1 MEQKSLKLN
10 MILNAVKGLLGIL
23 FPLITFPYISKVLG
37 VENIGKYNFAYSII
51 NYFVL
56 IAGLGIATYAVRE
69 GAYIRGDLQK
79 LQRFSDE
86 IFSLNIVST
95 VFSYLLLI
103 VVAYIT
109 PKMQEYKILLFILS
123 LQIMFKAL
131 GVEWIY
137 SIYEDYTYITI
148 RSVLFQ
154 IISLILMFSFV
165 KTDGDINKYAIIT
178 VISAVGSNILNYVHS
193 KRYLTIR
200 LIKNF
205 DWKIHAKPIMVLF
218 ATTLMVTV
226 YVSSDITIL
235 GFLCNDEI
243 VGVYSVSTKIY
254 TIVKTILSSV
264 IVVSIPRISA
274 LLSNGN
280 REVVNAVAQDIY
292 ETLLSISL
300 PAVTGIILL
309 RKQIVLLISAQEYIR
324 ATSSLL
330 LLSIALFFCMGVYF
344 WGQCIL
350 VPLKKEK
357 IVFKATVL
365 SALANIILNLILIPI
380 WQENA
385 AAFSTIVAEAISYYY
400 CLYWGKQEICIQN
413 TEKTIIKIIIG
424 CIGIVLVV
432 SVFHNLIGNKIVY
445 LITSIAGS
453 IFIYVI
459 IEILLKN
466 HAVSTIAGI
475 RHISERFS
483 KKNN

>member
-103 VVAYIT
+103 VVVYIT

-123 LQIMFKAL
+123 LQIMFKSL

-165 KTDGDINKYAIIT
+165 KTDGDINKYAIFT

-193 KRYLTIR
+193 
-200 LIKNF
+200 
-205 DWKIHAKPIMVLF
+205 
-218 ATTLMVTV
+218 
-226 YVSSDITIL
+226 
-235 GFLCNDEI
+235 
-243 VGVYSVSTKIY
+243 
-254 TIVKTILSSV
+254 
-264 IVVSIPRISA
+264 
-274 LLSNGN
+274 
-280 REVVNAVAQDIY
+280 
-292 ETLLSISL
+292 
-300 PAVTGIILL
+300 
-309 RKQIVLLISAQEYIR
+309 
-324 ATSSLL
+324 
-330 LLSIALFFCMGVYF
+330 
-344 WGQCIL
+344 
-350 VPLKKEK
+350 
-357 IVFKATVL
+357 
-365 SALANIILNLILIPI
+365 
-380 WQENA
+380 
-385 AAFSTIVAEAISYYY
+385 
-400 CLYWGKQEICIQN
+400 
-413 TEKTIIKIIIG
+413 
-424 CIGIVLVV
+424 
-432 SVFHNLIGNKIVY
+432 
-445 LITSIAGS
+445 
-453 IFIYVI
+453 
-459 IEILLKN
+459 
-466 HAVSTIAGI
+466 
-475 RHISERFS
+475 
-483 KKNN
+483 